1 MSATPFYPTFNC
13 PTHFAVGDPECAAC
27 RSKQPPAATPVPAEA
42 PAPCTKCNDSG
53 LIWVEVCHP
62 TQTRCSCQPAPSMVV
77 TATNGNAQFVAYSYP
92 GSPVPVGTTAPGKA
106 RSISE
111 TLLRAMPPAAPASE
125 TADAETL
132 VIDICAVVN
141 LAADSAE
148 ANELRA
154 LVAETWPRAAS
165 PAPAT
170 PTTRVEDHGG
180 WKSSMTIGPFD
191 LIIVPRSPLREG
203 EP

>member
-1 MSATPFYPTFNC
+1 MSATPFDPTFNC

-27 RSKQPPAATPVPAEA
+27 RSKQPPAA
-42 PAPCTKCNDSG
+42 
-53 LIWVEVCHP
+53 
-62 TQTRCSCQPAPSMVV
+62 
-77 TATNGNAQFVAYSYP
+77 
-92 GSPVPVGTTAPGKA
+92 SPVPVGTTAPGKA

-170 PTTRVEDHGG
+170 PPTRVEDHGG